1 MHDFNLRHAT
11 FKQAL
16 VFAKLLSGM
25 TNEEI
30 SEASGISGPQIARY
44 FQEHDA
50 YSPAPALVPALCRAM
65 RNTVLV
71 DWQNAQVEDL
81 RPVAAISNVQDLT
94 MAVMKATQNTGYLN
108 SKTVEAIAD
117 NAITQAEARTLQAP
131 FRKNGAWN
139 YQAADALEA
148 LAVGTISAGAKQ

>member
-30 SEASGISGPQIARY
+30 SEASGISLAQIARY

-50 YSPAPALVPALCRAM
+50 YAPAPYLLPVLCRVLQ
-65 RNTVLV
+65 NTVLV
-71 DWQNAQVEDL
+71 DWLNAQVEEM
-81 RPVAAISNVQDLT
+81 RSVPAISTALDLT
-94 MAVMKATQNTGYLN
+94 LALMEAKA
-108 SKTVEAIAD
+108 
-117 NAITQAEARTLQAP
+117 LQAQ
-131 FRKNGAWN
+131 FRANAMECFN
-139 YQAADALEA
+139 ASDALEA
-148 LAVGTISAGAKQ
+148 LAGGKE